1 MSFEWG
7 ELEFTEHAVHAMAE
21 RRILVEWVE
30 RAVTEPMLRAPDLND
45 FEIERFF
52 CKIPEKGGRVL
63 RVAVN
68 IRVAP
73 WRVVS
78 VFFDRTMKG
87 KL

>member
-1 MSFEWG
+1 MSFGWG
-7 ELEFTEHAVHAMAE
+7 NLEFSEHAVHAMAE
-21 RRILVEWVE
+21 RKILAKWVE
-30 RAVTEPMLRAPDLND
+30 RAVAEPMLRAPDLND

-68 IRVAP
+68 VRVAP

>member
-1 MSFEWG
+1 MPFEWVD
-7 ELEFTEHAVHAMAE
+7 LEFTEHAVHAMAQ
-21 RRILVEWVE
+21 RRILSEWVE
-30 RAVTEPMLRAPDLND
+30 RALAEPMLRVPDPND

-52 CKIPEKGGRVL
+52 CKVPEQGGRVL

>member
-1 MSFEWG
+1 MSFGWVD
-7 ELEFTEHAVHAMAE
+7 LEFSEHAVRSMEE
-21 RRILVEWVE
+21 RKILEEWVV
-30 RAVTEPMLRAPDLND
+30 RAVQEPILRAPDLND

-78 VFFDRTMKG
+78 AFFDRTMKG